1 MRPPPTHIP
10 ENFSRTYQELL
21 TLRRLAFG
29 LKGIVET
36 LRQEILQSGV
46 VGMDETTVHVLD
58 RTLEGKSHQGYF
70 WTMGSKDAVVYRFD
84 PGR

>member
-10 ENFSRTYQELL
+10 ESSE
-21 TLRRLAFG
+21 A
-29 LKGIVET
+29 I
-36 LRQEILQSGV
+36 RQEILQSGS

-70 WTMGSKDAVVYRFD
+70 WTMGSKDALVYRFN
-84 PGR
+84 PGRLGENITA